1 MLLPALRYGLKEFLS
16 AIHAGRVVIGISGGI
31 DSAVNAALY
40 RSVLPAENLLL
51 VNTPTRFNSETTKI
65 WRGGLPKIWKLLLS
79 NSLSILLSMK
89 QFLKLTICKFL
100 FRQT

>member
-1 MLLPALRYGLKEFLS
+1 MKPFRGDNVAACSPLWVGKNFYS

-51 VNTPTRFNSETTKI
+51 VNTPTRFNSEATKNLA
-65 WRGGLPKIWKLLLS
+65 RRLAENLEAPFVELPIDS
-79 NSLSILLSMK
+79 FINETVS
-89 QFLKLTICKFL
+89 QN
-100 FRQT
+100 